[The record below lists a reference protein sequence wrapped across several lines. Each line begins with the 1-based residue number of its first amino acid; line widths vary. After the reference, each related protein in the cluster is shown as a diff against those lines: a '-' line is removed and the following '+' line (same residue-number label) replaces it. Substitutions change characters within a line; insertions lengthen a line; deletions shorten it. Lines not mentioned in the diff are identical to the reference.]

1 MSKIGL
7 DLRLWRAETGGI
19 GRYSQNLLEELL
31 AIDQENNYTAIIAPD
46 SEREFQLKAPN
57 LRRLVTDIPYYS
69 PQEQTQLWKLLNK
82 EKFDLVHFTQFNH
95 PVLYRRPF
103 VVTVHDIIMHLYPG
117 PLQRKNKLR
126 RLGYLATFN
135 DCKRADRVI
144 VPSQATKDDL
154 VKKLHFPLEKI
165 NVIAEGSAKNFR
177 PYSEAEQQQVIRK
190 YALPKRYILFVSRWA
205 EYKGLP
211 ALIEAFHILSARYPD
226 LGLVITGKPDSQNPQ
241 VADIVRAAQ
250 AQNKNIVTPGFVPD
264 EDLAPLYSAATVYVH
279 PSWYEGFGIMILEA
293 FASGVPVVT
302 SNISSL
308 PEVAGDAALLVDP
321 RDSQEIAANI
331 AKIIDDPQL
340 AQSLIKKG
348 QQRVKQYSWRQM
360 AEETL
365 AIYQQIL
372 AKKEPGR

>member
-7 DLRLWRAETGGI
+7 DLRLWSAETGGI
-19 GRYSQNLLEELL
+19 GRYSQNLLKELL
-31 AIDQENNYTAIIAPD
+31 AIDKENQYTAIISTSDTA
-46 SEREFQLKAPN
+46 SFNVAAPN
-57 LRRLVTDIPYYS
+57 LRKLPTNIPYYS
-69 PQEQTQLWKLLNK
+69 SQEQSQLLKLLRQEN
-82 EKFDLVHFTQFNH
+82 FDLVHFAQFNH
-95 PVLYRRPF
+95 PILYRRPF

-117 PLQRKNKLR
+117 PMQRKSKVR

-135 DCKRADRVI
+135 DCKRADRII

-154 VKKLHFPLEKI
+154 VNQLKFPLEKI
-165 NVIAEGSAKNFR
+165 NVIAEGSAKDFR
-177 PYSEAEQQQVIRK
+177 PHSEAEKEKIIRK

-211 ALIEAFHILSARYPD
+211 ALIEAFHILSAKYPD

-250 AQNKNIVTPGFVPD
+250 AENKNIITPGFLPD
-264 EDLAPLYSAATVYVH
+264 EDLAPIYSAASVYVH

-308 PEVAGDAALLVDP
+308 PEVAGEAALLVDP
-321 RDSQEIAANI
+321 RDPQEIAANV
-331 AKIIDDPQL
+331 AKIIDSPKL
-340 AQSLIKKG
+340 ADDLIEKG
-348 QQRVKQYSWRQM
+348 QERVGQYSWRMM
-360 AEETL
+360 AEKTL
-365 AIYQQIL
+365 EIYQQIL
-372 AKKEPGR
+372 AKK